1 VLGEGRVNTDS
12 ETRPKFMRFVRKF
25 AVPIIVAWLLLTV
38 AVNVLVPP
46 IESVARNHAVTMSP
60 QDAPA
65 MIAAKRIGADFHESD
80 SDSIAMIVLES
91 DKPLGEEAHRYYDA
105 LVKKL
110 QADLKHVQ
118 HVQNVWGDPLTAAGV
133 QSRDGKAAY
142 VQLNLAGNQGSTV
155 GNESVKAVREVVERS
170 APPKGL
176 KVYVTGPAALTT
188 DMNDAA
194 DKSMFI
200 MMGVTGVVIMIML
213 FIAYRSVSTMLLVL
227 VMVGFEM
234 GTARGVV
241 AILGNYG
248 LLGFSTFVV
257 AMLSSLAIAAGTDY
271 AIFLIGRYQEN
282 RQAGQDREAAYYTMF
297 RGTFHII
304 LGSGLTIAGATF
316 CLHLARLSYFKA
328 LGIPSALGLIV
339 VVAGALTA
347 APAVVAVAT
356 RFGLLDPKR
365 AVKVHGWRRIG
376 TAAVRW
382 PGAVLAASL
391 VAALVGIL
399 IMPSMKVSYN
409 DRFYIPR
416 DLRSN
421 IGYEAAERH
430 FSAATMNPDIL
441 MIESD
446 HDMRNSGDMIILDRL
461 AKDVFRSP
469 GIAMVQSITRPLGGP
484 IEHTSIPFQI
494 SAQSIP
500 IQENLQFMKDRMADM
515 LTMSDD
521 LGAMTDTLERM
532 RGLMEQM
539 THTTH
544 HMVGDMGDMKAT
556 LDEMRDHLA
565 DFDDFARPLRG
576 YLYWEQHCF
585 NIPVCWAVRSVFDA
599 IDGVDKFSDNM
610 STLIKDVNNVDA
622 ILPQMLA
629 QFPPI
634 IAVAQSMRAS
644 LLTIHS
650 SFSGLVTQVS
660 QMTDTASAMGR
671 AFDASRSGDYFYLPP
686 EAFQNPDF
694 QRGLKLFLSPDGKA
708 ARFIITHDT
717 DPATPAGIAA
727 VKPEL
732 AAAHQ
737 AVKGTAL
744 TDAKFYLA
752 GTAAIYRDIQSGSHY
767 DLLIVGIAALTLIF
781 AVMVIITRALVASLV
796 IIGTVLLSLGA
807 AFGLSVLVWQH
818 LFGLDLNWIAP
829 VFGLIILLAVGSDY
843 NLLLVSRFQE
853 EIHAGL
859 KTGIIRSMG
868 STGGVVT
875 AAGLVFAFTMMSM
888 AASDL
893 RSIGQAGTTIGLGLL
908 FDTLIVRS
916 LMTPSTA
923 ALLGRWFWWPL
934 QVRPRPASHMLRPN
948 GPRNLVQTLFPDES
962 AGAAT
967 RPACSIERQVNDAA
981 HYRGEG
987 IVPRATPHDTYGSA
1001 LHLYPTG
1008 YDGDPTPTED

>member
-1 VLGEGRVNTDS
+1 MNTDHDA
-12 ETRPKFMRFVRKF
+12 RPKFMRFVRRF

-46 IESVARNHAVTMSP
+46 IESAARNHAVTMSP

-65 MIAAKRIGADFHESD
+65 MIAAKRIGEKFHESD

-91 DKPLGEEAHRYYDA
+91 DKELGEEAHRYYDG

-110 QADLKHVQ
+110 QADPTHVQ

-142 VQLNLAGNQGSTV
+142 VQLNLAGNQGSTL
-155 GNESVKAVREVVERS
+155 GNESVKAVREIVDDS

-188 DMNDAA
+188 DMNEAA
-194 DKSMFI
+194 DKSMFK
-200 MMGVTGVVIMIML
+200 MMAVTGVVIMIML
-213 FIAYRSVSTMLLVL
+213 FIAYRSISTVLLVL

-241 AILGNYG
+241 AILGNYD

-271 AIFLIGRYQEN
+271 AIFLIGRYQEA
-282 RQAGQDREAAYYTMF
+282 RQAGQDRETAYYTMF

-328 LGIPSALGLIV
+328 LGIPSALGLLV

-347 APAVVAVAT
+347 APAVVAVAS

-365 AVKVHGWRRIG
+365 AAKVHSWRRIG

-382 PGAVLAASL
+382 PGPVFAASL
-391 VAALVGIL
+391 VIALVGIL
-399 IMPSMKVSYN
+399 IMPSIKISYN
-409 DRFYIPR
+409 DRFYIP
-416 DLRSN
+416 SN
-421 IGYEAAERH
+421 LPSNVGYAAAERH

-446 HDMRNSGDMIILDRL
+446 HDMRNTGDMIILDRL
-461 AKDVFRSP
+461 SKDVFRSP
-469 GIAMVQSITRPLGGP
+469 GISMVQSITRPLGGP

-500 IQENLQFMKDRMADM
+500 IQENLQFMKDRAVDM
-515 LTMSDD
+515 LKMSDD
-521 LGAMTDTLERM
+521 LGAMIGSMERM
-532 RGLMEQM
+532 YDLMRQM
-539 THTTH
+539 SDTTH
-544 HMVGDMGDMKAT
+544 HMLGDMDEMKAT
-556 LDEMRDHLA
+556 LDEIRDHLA
-565 DFDDFARPLRG
+565 DFDDVARPVRS
-576 YLYWEQHCF
+576 YLYWEPHCF
-585 NIPVCWAVRSVFDA
+585 NIPVCWATRSVFEA
-599 IDGVDKFSDNM
+599 LDGVDKFSDNM
-610 STLIKDVNNVDA
+610 KALLKDVGNIDA

-634 IAVAQSMRAS
+634 IAVAKSMRGD
-644 LLTIHS
+644 LLTMHS
-650 SFSGLVTQVS
+650 SFSGLVEQIS
-660 QMTDTASAMGR
+660 RMTDTASAMGQ
-671 AFDASRSGDYFYLPP
+671 AFDASKSGDYFYLPP
-686 EAFQNPDF
+686 EAFDNPDF

-717 DPATPAGIAA
+717 DPATPAGISA

-737 AVKGTAL
+737 AVKGTTL
-744 TDAKFYLA
+744 TDARFYLT
-752 GTAAIYRDIQSGSHY
+752 GTAAIYRDIQSGSQY

-781 AVMVIITRALVASLV
+781 VVMVIITRALVASLV
-796 IIGTVLLSLGA
+796 IVGTVLLSLGA

-818 LFGLDLNWIAP
+818 IFGLDLNWIAP

-853 EIHAGL
+853 EIGAGL

-868 STGGVVT
+868 ETGQVVT

-888 AASDL
+888 VASDL
-893 RSIGQAGTTIGLGLL
+893 RSIGQAGSTIGVGLL
-908 FDTLIVRS
+908 FDTLVVRS
-916 LMTPSTA
+916 LMTPSIA
-923 ALLGRWFWWPL
+923 ALLGRWFWWPR
-934 QVRPRPASHMLRPN
+934 QVRPRPASYMLRPF
-948 GPRNLVQTLFPDES
+948 GPRQLVRSLLLGEDTDAVTAKLQ
-962 AGAAT
+962 
-967 RPACSIERQVNDAA
+967 RPPS
-981 HYRGEG
+981 
-987 IVPRATPHDTYGSA
+987 
-1001 LHLYPTG
+1001 
-1008 YDGDPTPTED
+1008 

>member
-1 VLGEGRVNTDS
+1 MNTDHDA
-12 ETRPKFMRFVRKF
+12 RPKFMRFVRRF

-65 MIAAKRIGADFHESD
+65 MIAAKRIGEKFHESD

-91 DKPLGEEAHRYYDA
+91 DKKLGEEAHRYYDG

-110 QADLKHVQ
+110 QADPTHVQ

-142 VQLNLAGNQGSTV
+142 VQLNLAGNQGSTL
-155 GNESVKAVREVVERS
+155 GNESVKAVREIVDDS

-188 DMNDAA
+188 DMNEAA
-194 DKSMFI
+194 DKSMFK

-213 FIAYRSVSTMLLVL
+213 FITYRSISTVLLVL

-241 AILGNYG
+241 AILGNYD

-271 AIFLIGRYQEN
+271 AIFLIGRYQEA
-282 RQAGQDREAAYYTMF
+282 RQAGQDRETAYYTMF

-328 LGIPSALGLIV
+328 LGIPSALGLLV

-347 APAVVAVAT
+347 APAVVAVAS

-365 AVKVHGWRRIG
+365 AAKVHGWRRIG
-376 TAAVRW
+376 TATVRW
-382 PGAVLAASL
+382 PGPVFAASL
-391 VAALVGIL
+391 VIALVGIL
-399 IMPSMKVSYN
+399 IMPSIKISYN
-409 DRFYIPR
+409 DRFYIP
-416 DLRSN
+416 SN
-421 IGYEAAERH
+421 LPSNVGYAAAERH

-446 HDMRNSGDMIILDRL
+446 HDMRNTGDMIILDRL
-461 AKDVFRSP
+461 SKDVFRSP
-469 GIAMVQSITRPLGGP
+469 GISMVQSITRPLGGP

-500 IQENLQFMKDRMADM
+500 IQENLQFMKDRAVDM
-515 LTMSDD
+515 LKMSDD
-521 LGAMTDTLERM
+521 LGAMIGSMERM
-532 RGLMEQM
+532 YELMRQM
-539 THTTH
+539 SDTTH
-544 HMVGDMGDMKAT
+544 HMLGDMDEMKAT
-556 LDEMRDHLA
+556 LDEIRDHLA
-565 DFDDFARPLRG
+565 DFDDVARPVRN
-576 YLYWEQHCF
+576 YFYWEPHCI
-585 NIPVCWAVRSVFDA
+585 NIPVCWATRSVFDA
-599 IDGVDKFSDNM
+599 LDGVDKFSDNM
-610 STLIKDVNNVDA
+610 KALLKDVGNIDA

-634 IAVAQSMRAS
+634 IAVAKSMRGS
-644 LLTIHS
+644 LLTMHS
-650 SFSGLVTQVS
+650 SFSGLVDQIS
-660 QMTDTASAMGR
+660 RMTDTASAMGQ
-671 AFDASRSGDYFYLPP
+671 AFDASKSGDYFYLPP
-686 EAFQNPDF
+686 EAFDNPDF

-717 DPATPAGIAA
+717 DPATPAGISA

-737 AVKGTAL
+737 AVKGSTL
-744 TDAKFYLA
+744 TDARFYLA
-752 GTAAIYRDIQSGSHY
+752 GTAAIYRDIQAGSQY

-781 AVMVIITRALVASLV
+781 VVMVLITRALVASLV
-796 IIGTVLLSLGA
+796 IVGTVLLSLGA

-818 LFGLDLNWIAP
+818 IFGLDLNWIAP

-853 EIHAGL
+853 EIGAGL

-868 STGGVVT
+868 ETGHIVT

-888 AASDL
+888 VASDL
-893 RSIGQAGTTIGLGLL
+893 RSIGQAGSTIGIGLL

-916 LMTPSTA
+916 LMTPSIA
-923 ALLGRWFWWPL
+923 ALLGRWFWWPR
-934 QVRPRPASHMLRPN
+934 QVRPRPASYMLRPF
-948 GPRNLVQTLFPDES
+948 GPRRLVRSLLLGEDTDAVTAKPQ
-962 AGAAT
+962 
-967 RPACSIERQVNDAA
+967 RPP
-981 HYRGEG
+981 G
-987 IVPRATPHDTYGSA
+987 
-1001 LHLYPTG
+1001 
-1008 YDGDPTPTED
+1008 

>member
-1 VLGEGRVNTDS
+1 
-12 ETRPKFMRFVRKF
+12 MRFIRRF
-25 AVPIIVAWLLLTV
+25 AWPIIIGWLLLTV
-38 AVNVLVPP
+38 ALNVLVPP

-65 MIAAKRIGADFHESD
+65 MIAAKRIGSTFHESD
-80 SDSIAMIVLES
+80 SDSTAMIVLES
-91 DKPLGEEAHRYYDA
+91 DKPLGDEAHRYYDG

-110 QADLKHVQ
+110 QADGKHVQ

-142 VQLNLAGNQGSTV
+142 VQLSLAGNQGSTL
-155 GNESVKAVREVVERS
+155 GNESVDVVRKIVDRS
-170 APPKGL
+170 AAPTGL
-176 KVYVTGPAALTT
+176 KVYLTGPAPLTT
-188 DMNDAA
+188 DMNEAA
-194 DKSMFI
+194 DKSMFK
-200 MMGVTGVVIMIML
+200 MMGVTGLVIMIML
-213 FIAYRSVSTMLLVL
+213 FIAYRSISTVLLVL

-234 GTARGVV
+234 GTARGLV
-241 AILGNYG
+241 ALLGNNE

-271 AIFLIGRYQEN
+271 AIFLIGRYQEA
-282 RQAGQDREAAYYTMF
+282 RQAGQDRETAWYTMF
-297 RGTFHII
+297 RGTSHII

-328 LGIPSALGLIV
+328 LGIPSALGLLV
-339 VVAGALTA
+339 VVAGAMTA

-365 AVKVHGWRRIG
+365 MIKTRRWRRIG
-376 TAAVRW
+376 TATVRW
-382 PGAVLAASL
+382 PGAVFAASL
-391 VAALVGIL
+391 VIAIVGIL

-409 DRFYIPR
+409 DRFYIPAG
-416 DLRSN
+416 LPSN
-421 IGYEAAERH
+421 VGYAAAERH

-500 IQENLQFMKDRMADM
+500 IQQNIQFMRDRTADM
-515 LTMSDD
+515 LKMSDD
-521 LGAMTDTLERM
+521 LGAMIGSMERM
-532 RGLMEQM
+532 QGLLGQM
-539 THTTH
+539 SGATH
-544 HMVGDMGDMKAT
+544 HMVGDMHDMQST

-565 DFDDFARPLRG
+565 DFDDFARPFRG
-576 YLYWEQHCF
+576 YLYWEPHCF
-585 NIPVCWAVRSVFDA
+585 NIPVCWASRSVFEA
-599 IDGVDKFSDNM
+599 IDGVDKFSENM
-610 STLIKDVNNVDA
+610 STLIKDMNNIDA
-622 ILPQMLA
+622 VMPQMLA
-629 QFPPI
+629 EFPPI
-634 IAVAQSMRAS
+634 IAVAKSMQGT
-644 LLTIHS
+644 LLTMHS
-650 SFSGLVTQVS
+650 SFSGLVTQMA
-660 QMTDTASAMGR
+660 QMTDTASAMGQ
-671 AFDASRSGDYFYLPP
+671 AFDAARSGDYFYLPP
-686 EAFQNPDF
+686 EAFQNADF
-694 QRGLKLFLSPDGKA
+694 QRGLQLFLSPDGKA

-717 DPATPAGIAA
+717 DPATQAGISA

-737 AVKGTAL
+737 AVKGTTL

-752 GTAAIYRDIQSGSHY
+752 GTAAIYRDIQSGSQY

-796 IIGTVLLSLGA
+796 IVGTVLLSLGA

-853 EIHAGL
+853 EIGAGL
-859 KTGIIRSMG
+859 KTGIVRSMG
-868 STGGVVT
+868 ETGGVVT
-875 AAGLVFAFTMMSM
+875 SAGLVFAFTMMSM

-893 RSIGQAGTTIGLGLL
+893 RSISQAGTTIGLGLL
-908 FDTLIVRS
+908 FDTLVVRS
-916 LMTPSTA
+916 LMTPSIA
-923 ALLGRWFWWPL
+923 ALLGRWFWWP
-934 QVRPRPASHMLRPN
+934 QTVRPRPASYMLLPF
-948 GPRNLVQTLFPDES
+948 GPRRLVRSLLLGE
-962 AGAAT
+962 AA
-967 RPACSIERQVNDAA
+967 DAA
-981 HYRGEG
+981 KCQGHSTVAKTPTPAMIGADGPYRGG
-987 IVPRATPHDTYGSA
+987 VDVRHDSN
-1001 LHLYPTG
+1001 H
-1008 YDGDPTPTED
+1008 DG

>member
-1 VLGEGRVNTDS
+1 MNTGQDA
-12 ETRPKFMRFVRKF
+12 RPKFMRFVRRF
-25 AVPIIVAWLLLTV
+25 AVPILVAWLLVTV
-38 AVNVLVPP
+38 ALNVLVPP

-65 MIAAKRIGADFHESD
+65 MIAAKRIGEKFHESD

-91 DKPLGEEAHRYYDA
+91 DKQLDEQAHGYYDG

-110 QADLKHVQ
+110 QADPKHVQ

-142 VQLNLAGNQGSTV
+142 VQLNLAGNQGSTL
-155 GNESVKAVREVVERS
+155 GNGSVKAVRAIVDKS
-170 APPKGL
+170 APPQGL
-176 KVYVTGPAALTT
+176 KVYITGPAALTT
-188 DMNDAA
+188 DMNEAA
-194 DKSMFI
+194 DKSMFK

-213 FIAYRSVSTMLLVL
+213 FIAYRSISTVLLVL

-234 GTARGVV
+234 GTARGLV
-241 AILGNYG
+241 ALLGNSG

-271 AIFLIGRYQEN
+271 AIFLIGRYQEA
-282 RQAGQDREAAYYTMF
+282 RQAGQDREAAWYTMF
-297 RGTFHII
+297 RRTFHII

-316 CLHLARLSYFKA
+316 CLYLARLSYFKA

-347 APAVVAVAT
+347 APAVVAVAS

-365 AVKVHGWRRIG
+365 VVKVHGWRRIG
-376 TAAVRW
+376 TATVRW
-382 PGAVLAASL
+382 PGPVFAASL
-391 VAALVGIL
+391 VIAIVGIL
-399 IMPSMKVSYN
+399 IMPSMRVSYN
-409 DRFYIPR
+409 DRFYIPPN
-416 DLRSN
+416 LPSN
-421 IGYEAAERH
+421 IGYAAAERH

-446 HDMRNSGDMIILDRL
+446 HDMRNPGDMIILDRI

-500 IQENLQFMKDRMADM
+500 IQQNLQFMKDRMADM
-515 LTMSDD
+515 LKMSGD
-521 LGAMTDTLERM
+521 LGVMIGSMERM
-532 RGLMEQM
+532 YALMGQM
-539 THTTH
+539 SSTTH
-544 HMVGDMGDMKAT
+544 HMVGDMHDMKST

-576 YLYWEQHCF
+576 YLYWEPHCF
-585 NIPVCWAVRSVFDA
+585 DIPVCWATRSVFEA
-599 IDGVDKFSDNM
+599 IDGVDKFSDEINAVLEDM
-610 STLIKDVNNVDA
+610 GNIDTL
-622 ILPQMLA
+622 LPQML
-629 QFPPI
+629 QQIPPI
-634 IAVAQSMRAS
+634 IAVAKSMRGT
-644 LLTIHS
+644 LLTLHS
-650 SFSGLVTQVS
+650 SFSGLVTQMA
-660 QMTDTASAMGR
+660 QMTDTASAMGQ

-732 AAAHQ
+732 NAAHQ

-744 TDAKFYLA
+744 TDARFYLA
-752 GTAAIYRDIQSGSHY
+752 GTAAIYRDIQSGSQY
-767 DLLIVGIAALTLIF
+767 DLLIVGAAALTLIF
-781 AVMVIITRALVASLV
+781 VVMLIITRALVASLLIV
-796 IIGTVLLSLGA
+796 GTVLLSLGA

-818 LFGLDLNWIAP
+818 IFGLDLNWIAP

-853 EIHAGL
+853 EIRAGL

-868 STGGVVT
+868 ETGGVVT

-888 AASDL
+888 VASDL
-893 RSIGQAGTTIGLGLL
+893 RSIGQAGSTIGLGLL

-916 LMTPSTA
+916 LMTPSVA
-923 ALLGRWFWWPL
+923 ALLGRWFWWP
-934 QVRPRPASHMLRPN
+934 QRVRSRPARYLLRPL
-948 GPRNLVQTLFPDES
+948 GPRADIPVLV
-962 AGAAT
+962 
-967 RPACSIERQVNDAA
+967 RQ
-981 HYRGEG
+981 
-987 IVPRATPHDTYGSA
+987 
-1001 LHLYPTG
+1001 
-1008 YDGDPTPTED
+1008 

>member
-1 VLGEGRVNTDS
+1 MNTGQDA
-12 ETRPKFMRFVRKF
+12 RPKFMRFVRRF
-25 AVPIIVAWLLLTV
+25 AVPILVAWLLVTV
-38 AVNVLVPP
+38 ALNVLVPP

-65 MIAAKRIGADFHESD
+65 MIAAKRIGEKFHESD

-91 DKPLGEEAHRYYDA
+91 DKQLDEQAHGYYDG

-110 QADLKHVQ
+110 QADPKHVQ

-142 VQLNLAGNQGSTV
+142 VQLNLAGNQGGTL
-155 GNESVKAVREVVERS
+155 GNESVKAVREIVDNSV
-170 APPKGL
+170 PPKGL
-176 KVYVTGPAALTT
+176 KAYVTGPAALTT
-188 DMNDAA
+188 DMNEAA
-194 DKSMFI
+194 DKSMFK

-213 FIAYRSVSTMLLVL
+213 FIAYRSISTVLLVL

-234 GTARGVV
+234 GTARGLV
-241 AILGNYG
+241 ALLGNSG

-271 AIFLIGRYQEN
+271 AIFLIGRYQEA
-282 RQAGQDREAAYYTMF
+282 RQAGQDREAAWYTMF

-304 LGSGLTIAGATF
+304 LGSGLTIAGASF
-316 CLHLARLSYFKA
+316 CLYLARLSYFKA

-347 APAVVAVAT
+347 APAVVAVAS

-365 AVKVHGWRRIG
+365 VVKVHGWRRIG
-376 TAAVRW
+376 TATVRW
-382 PGAVLAASL
+382 PGPVFAASL
-391 VAALVGIL
+391 VIAIVGIL
-399 IMPSMKVSYN
+399 IMPSMRVSYN
-409 DRFYIPR
+409 DRFYIPPN
-416 DLRSN
+416 LPSN
-421 IGYEAAERH
+421 IGYAAAERH

-446 HDMRNSGDMIILDRL
+446 HDMRNPGDMIILDRI

-500 IQENLQFMKDRMADM
+500 IQQNLQFMKDRMADM
-515 LTMSDD
+515 LKMSDD
-521 LGAMTDTLERM
+521 LGVMIGSIERM
-532 RGLMEQM
+532 YALMGQM
-539 THTTH
+539 SSTTH
-544 HMVGDMGDMKAT
+544 HMVGDMHDMKST

-576 YLYWEQHCF
+576 YLYWEPHCF
-585 NIPVCWAVRSVFDA
+585 DIPVCWATRSVFEA
-599 IDGVDKFSDNM
+599 IDGVDKFSDEINAVLEDM
-610 STLIKDVNNVDA
+610 GNIDTL
-622 ILPQMLA
+622 LPQML
-629 QFPPI
+629 QQIPPI
-634 IAVAQSMRAS
+634 IAVAKSMRGT
-644 LLTIHS
+644 LLTLHS
-650 SFSGLVTQVS
+650 SFSGLVTQMA
-660 QMTDTASAMGR
+660 QMTDTASAMGQ
-671 AFDASRSGDYFYLPP
+671 AFDASRIGDYFYLPP
-686 EAFQNPDF
+686 EALQNPDF

-732 AAAHQ
+732 NAAHQ

-744 TDAKFYLA
+744 TDARFYLA
-752 GTAAIYRDIQSGSHY
+752 GTAAIYRDIQSGSQY
-767 DLLIVGIAALTLIF
+767 DLLIVGAAALTLIF
-781 AVMVIITRALVASLV
+781 VVMLIITRALVASLV
-796 IIGTVLLSLGA
+796 IVGTVLLSLGA

-818 LFGLDLNWIAP
+818 IFGLDLNWIAP

-843 NLLLVSRFQE
+843 NLLLVSRFQD
-853 EIHAGL
+853 EIRAGL

-868 STGGVVT
+868 ETGGVVT

-888 AASDL
+888 VASDL
-893 RSIGQAGTTIGLGLL
+893 RSIGQAGSTIGLGLL

-916 LMTPSTA
+916 LMTPSVA
-923 ALLGRWFWWPL
+923 ALLGRWFWWP
-934 QVRPRPASHMLRPN
+934 QRVRSRPARYLLRPP
-948 GPRNLVQTLFPDES
+948 GPRVDVPSVLV
-962 AGAAT
+962 
-967 RPACSIERQVNDAA
+967 RQ
-981 HYRGEG
+981 
-987 IVPRATPHDTYGSA
+987 
-1001 LHLYPTG
+1001 
-1008 YDGDPTPTED
+1008 

>member
-1 VLGEGRVNTDS
+1 MKTDHDV
-12 ETRPKFMRFVRKF
+12 RPKFMRFVRRF
-25 AVPIIVAWLLLTV
+25 AVPIILAWLLVTV

-46 IESVARNHAVTMSP
+46 IESAARNHAVTMSP

-65 MIAAKRIGADFHESD
+65 MIAAKRIGEKFHESD
-80 SDSIAMIVLES
+80 SDSIAMIVLET
-91 DKPLGEEAHRYYDA
+91 DGKLGEEAHRYYDG
-105 LVKKL
+105 LVEKL
-110 QADLKHVQ
+110 QADPIHVQ

-142 VQLNLAGNQGSTV
+142 VQINLAGDQGSTL
-155 GNESVKAVREVVERS
+155 GNESVEAVREIVDDSV
-170 APPKGL
+170 PPKGL

-188 DMNDAA
+188 DMNEAA
-194 DKSMFI
+194 DKSMLK

-213 FIAYRSVSTMLLVL
+213 FITYRSVSTVLLVL

-241 AILGNYG
+241 AILGNYD

-271 AIFLIGRYQEN
+271 AIFLIGRYQEA
-282 RQAGQDREAAYYTMF
+282 RQAGQNRETAYFTMF

-328 LGIPSALGLIV
+328 LGIPSALGLLV

-347 APAVVAVAT
+347 APAVVAVAS

-376 TAAVRW
+376 TATVRW
-382 PGAVLAASL
+382 PGPVFAVSL
-391 VAALVGIL
+391 VIALVGIL
-399 IMPSMKVSYN
+399 IMPSIKISYN
-409 DRFYIPR
+409 DRFYTP
-416 DLRSN
+416 SN
-421 IGYEAAERH
+421 LSSNVGYAAAERH

-446 HDMRNSGDMIILDRL
+446 HDMRNTGDMIILDRV
-461 AKDVFRSP
+461 AKEVFRSP

-500 IQENLQFMKDRMADM
+500 IQENLQFMKDRAVDM
-515 LTMSDD
+515 LKMSDD
-521 LGAMTDTLERM
+521 LGAMIGSMERM
-532 RGLMEQM
+532 YELMRQM
-539 THTTH
+539 SETTH
-544 HMVGDMGDMKAT
+544 HMLGDMDEMKAT
-556 LDEMRDHLA
+556 LDEIRDHLA
-565 DFDDFARPLRG
+565 DFDDVARPVRN
-576 YLYWEQHCF
+576 YFYWEPHCI
-585 NIPVCWAVRSVFDA
+585 NIPVCWATRSVFDA
-599 IDGVDKFSDNM
+599 LDGVDKFSEDM
-610 STLIKDVNNVDA
+610 KALLKDVGNFDA
-622 ILPQMLA
+622 ILPEMLA

-634 IAVAQSMRAS
+634 IAVAKSMRGS
-644 LLTIHS
+644 LLTMHS
-650 SFSGLVTQVS
+650 SFSGLVDQIS
-660 QMTDTASAMGR
+660 RMTDTASAMGQ
-671 AFDASRSGDYFYLPP
+671 AFDASKSGDYFYLPP
-686 EAFQNPDF
+686 EAFDNPDF

-717 DPATPAGIAA
+717 DPATPAGISA

-737 AVKGTAL
+737 AVKGSTL
-744 TDAKFYLA
+744 TDARFYLA
-752 GTAAIYRDIQSGSHY
+752 GTAAIYRDIQAGSQY

-781 AVMVIITRALVASLV
+781 VVMVLITRALVASLV
-796 IIGTVLLSLGA
+796 IVGTVLLSLGA

-818 LFGLDLNWIAP
+818 IFGLDLNWIAP

-853 EIHAGL
+853 EIGAGL

-868 STGGVVT
+868 ETGHIVT

-888 AASDL
+888 VASDL
-893 RSIGQAGTTIGLGLL
+893 RSIGQAGSTIGIGLL

-916 LMTPSTA
+916 LMTPSIA
-923 ALLGRWFWWPL
+923 ALLGRWFWWPR
-934 QVRPRPASHMLRPN
+934 QVRPRPASYMLRPF
-948 GPRNLVQTLFPDES
+948 GPRRLVRSLLLGEDTDAVTAKPQ
-962 AGAAT
+962 
-967 RPACSIERQVNDAA
+967 RPP
-981 HYRGEG
+981 G
-987 IVPRATPHDTYGSA
+987 
-1001 LHLYPTG
+1001 
-1008 YDGDPTPTED
+1008 

>member
-1 VLGEGRVNTDS
+1 MSTNHDA
-12 ETRPKFMRFVRKF
+12 RPKFMRFVRRF
-25 AVPIIVAWLLLTV
+25 AVPILLAWLLLTV

-65 MIAAKRIGADFHESD
+65 MIAAKRIGEKFHESD
-80 SDSIAMIVLES
+80 SDSIAMIVLETDS
-91 DKPLGEEAHRYYDA
+91 QLGDEARRYYDG

-110 QADLKHVQ
+110 QTDPKHVE

-142 VQLNLAGNQGSTV
+142 VQLNLTGNQGSTL
-155 GNESVKAVREVVERS
+155 GNESVKAVRAIVDKS
-170 APPKGL
+170 APPPGL

-188 DMNDAA
+188 DMNEAA
-194 DKSMFI
+194 DKSMFK

-213 FIAYRSVSTMLLVL
+213 FIAYRSISTVLLVL

-241 AILGNYG
+241 ALLGNYD

-271 AIFLIGRYQEN
+271 AIFLIGRYQEA
-282 RQAGQDREAAYYTMF
+282 RQAGQDRETAYYTMF

-304 LGSGLTIAGATF
+304 MGSGLTIAGATF

-328 LGIPSALGLIV
+328 LGIPSAIGLVV

-347 APAVVAVAT
+347 APAVVAVGT
-356 RFGLLDPKR
+356 RFGLLEPRRMIKTR
-365 AVKVHGWRRIG
+365 GWRRIG
-376 TAAVRW
+376 TATVRW
-382 PGAVLAASL
+382 PGAVFAASL
-391 VAALVGIL
+391 VIAIIGIL
-399 IMPSMKVSYN
+399 VVPSMKLSYN

-416 DLRSN
+416 NLPSN
-421 IGYEAAERH
+421 IGYAAAERH

-446 HDMRNSGDMIILDRL
+446 HDMRSSGDMIILDRL

-500 IQENLQFMKDRMADM
+500 IQQNLQFMKDRMADM
-515 LTMSDD
+515 LKMSDD
-521 LGAMTDTLERM
+521 LGAMIGSMQRM
-532 RGLMEQM
+532 QGLVGQLGN
-539 THTTH
+539 TTH

-556 LDEMRDHLA
+556 LDEMRGHLA
-565 DFDDFARPLRG
+565 DFDDFARPFRG
-576 YLYWEQHCF
+576 YLYWEPHCF
-585 NIPVCWAVRSVFDA
+585 DIPACWATRSVFEA
-599 IDGVDKFSDNM
+599 IDGADKFSQDM
-610 STLIKDVNNVDA
+610 GTLIKDTNNIDA
-622 ILPQMLA
+622 IMPQMLA
-629 QFPPI
+629 EFPPI
-634 IAVAQSMRAS
+634 IAVATSMRGT

-650 SFSGLVTQVS
+650 SFSGLVTQMS
-660 QMTDTASAMGR
+660 QMTDTASAMGQ
-671 AFDASRSGDYFYLPP
+671 AFDASRGGDYFYLPP
-686 EAFQNPDF
+686 EAFNNPDF

-717 DPATPAGIAA
+717 DPATPAGISA

-732 AAAHQ
+732 DAAHQ

-744 TDAKFYLA
+744 TDARFYLA
-752 GTAAIYRDIQSGSHY
+752 GTAAIYRDIQSGSNY

-781 AVMVIITRALVASLV
+781 VVMLIITRALVASLV
-796 IIGTVLLSLGA
+796 IVGTVLLSLGA

-853 EIHAGL
+853 EIGAGL
-859 KTGIIRSMG
+859 KTGIVRSMG
-868 STGGVVT
+868 ETGGVVT

-893 RSIGQAGTTIGLGLL
+893 TSIGQAGSTIGLGLL

-916 LMTPSTA
+916 LMTPSIA
-923 ALLGRWFWWPL
+923 ALLGRWFWWP
-934 QVRPRPASHMLRPN
+934 QRVRPRPASYMLRPF
-948 GPRNLVQTLFPDES
+948 GSRRLVRLLLLGEDVD
-962 AGAAT
+962 AAT
-967 RPACSIERQVNDAA
+967 VKHPKPFGFEEIPAPKATTGAIE
-981 HYRGEG
+981 
-987 IVPRATPHDTYGSA
+987 A
-1001 LHLYPTG
+1001 LH
-1008 YDGDPTPTED
+1008 